1 MRHTIPKRERL
12 FRRMQKLSQ
21 DGMIAGQKLRAI
33 CQGDMNHGA
42 PHSQRHLP
50 GLRSEAVTL
59 SWSLSL
65 NQVHLLFA
73 LCLFSSQVRQLVQ
86 CVEIG
91 PCFKR
96 SSTERYHTQS

>member
-21 DGMIAGQKLRAI
+21 DGMIAGQKLRSI

-42 PHSQRHLP
+42 PHSHRYLP
-50 GLRSEAVTL
+50 GPRAEPITL

-65 NQVHLLFA
+65 NQAYMMFA

-91 PCFKR
+91 PR
-96 SSTERYHTQS
+96 RGHNDVRIRPMP